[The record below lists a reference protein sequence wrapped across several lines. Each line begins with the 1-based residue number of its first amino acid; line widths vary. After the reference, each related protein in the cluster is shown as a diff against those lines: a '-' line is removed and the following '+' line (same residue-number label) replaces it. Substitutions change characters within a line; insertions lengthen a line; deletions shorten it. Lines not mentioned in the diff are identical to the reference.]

1 MEQQIKDTPKNKSN
15 ISKTSKSIFHF
26 YPDRCI
32 ALGDYLDILLNRV
45 NASGRRNLPAFEDI
59 NYSLEPKSKLV
70 PLSSYTPNVSANKRT
85 STNQMKNGNSKQPEN
100 EEKFLFEGGI
110 LLPRPL
116 ESEREG
122 KEVSGLQLLVCQGRR
137 QAQSGRQADG
147 DVQATDQ
154 ATDPALGRAQH
165 GRSHRATE
173 TLPAGVESLFR
184 VGANT
189 ESLALAGRVA
199 ASSPAGNPAQALEA
213 G

>member
-85 STNQMKNGNSKQPEN
+85 STNQMKDGNSKQPEN

-122 KEVSGLQLLVCQGRR
+122 KEAGDEGSSQTPVPPPNAHRRWLPPRPGHEAAAPGPSGEHAAPLLPPPVPGGGVGSAGYRER
-137 QAQSGRQADG
+137 Q
-147 DVQATDQ
+147 
-154 ATDPALGRAQH
+154 
-165 GRSHRATE
+165 
-173 TLPAGVESLFR
+173 
-184 VGANT
+184 
-189 ESLALAGRVA
+189 VA
-199 ASSPAGNPAQALEA
+199 
-213 G
+213 